1 VSDETT
7 AAGSEPERP
16 ALRIVHGSPSPEE
29 VAALVTVLA
38 ARGGGVAADA
48 QPRSTW
54 NDRSRAVRPPLV
66 PGPGAWKA
74 SALPH

>member
-7 AAGSEPERP
+7 AAGSEPQRP
-16 ALRIVHGSPSPEE
+16 ALRIVHGSPSSEE

-38 ARGGGVAADA
+38 ARGGAAAADA
-48 QPRSTW
+48 EPRSTW
-54 NDRSRAVRPPLV
+54 NDRGRAVRPSLI

>member
-7 AAGSEPERP
+7 AGSDEPRP
-16 ALRIVHGSPSPEE
+16 VLRVVHGTPTPEE
-29 VAALVTVLA
+29 IAALVTVLA
-38 ARGGGVAADA
+38 ARGGAGASDP
-48 QPRSTW
+48 QPRSPW
-54 NDRSRAVRPPLV
+54 NDRSRAVQPPLV